1 MHPFSTSWKHQKI
14 VRLSDVFR
22 EERKVAMWMNGLICL
37 IMLLPR
43 VAIYLSSADILGSP
57 LFSSLS
63 SFSIPFVL
71 IILSTWV
78 YYQRE
83 ICSSTAPIF
92 EKICFF
98 TIFVRFA
105 WYYYYCKP
113 GCWFE
118 IAYCSYL
125 QALSLQLMALLW
137 NQFVLIIVLTTTAS
151 FDFIFC
157 NFKLTPGTAGY
168 CLVNLLKHC

>member
-1 MHPFSTSWKHQKI
+1 MG
-14 VRLSDVFR
+14 
-22 EERKVAMWMNGLICL
+22 MNGLICL

-43 VAIYLSSADILGSP
+43 VAIYLSSADV

-92 EKICFF
+92 EKICFC
-98 TIFVRFA
+98 TVFVRFA
-105 WYYYYCKP
+105 WSYCKP

-125 QALSLQLMALLW
+125 QALPLQLMALLW

-157 NFKLTPGTAGY
+157 NFKLTPGTAGS

>member
-1 MHPFSTSWKHQKI
+1 MLDYAIAKSSNVSFLCRCTWIVPFS
-14 VRLSDVFR
+14 
-22 EERKVAMWMNGLICL
+22 
-37 IMLLPR
+37 
-43 VAIYLSSADILGSP
+43 SS
-57 LFSSLS
+57 S
-63 SFSIPFVL
+63 SFSILFVV

-78 YYQRE
+78 CYQRE
-83 ICSSTAPIF
+83 IVHQQLVFVEKKIF
-92 EKICFF
+92 C

-105 WYYYYCKP
+105 RYYCKP